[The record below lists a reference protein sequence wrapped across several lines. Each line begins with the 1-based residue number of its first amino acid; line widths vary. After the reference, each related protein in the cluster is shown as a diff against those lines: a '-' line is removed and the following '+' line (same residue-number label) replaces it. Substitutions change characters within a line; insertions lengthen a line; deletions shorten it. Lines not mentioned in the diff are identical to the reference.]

1 MKKINKGQYGYI
13 KFQRMVELLKT
24 LIMLGLSIALYF
36 LGIYSTG
43 SNQNLLTFVA
53 VLGCLPMA
61 KFFVSFV
68 MFTKAKGCSKEL
80 YSELNE
86 KGLMPLFYD
95 LYFTEFKLN
104 FQCSALVYKKKSLII
119 MSEDSNI
126 QINEGENHLKKVLE
140 NCGYDNVTVK
150 IYTDKKKFIERFADL
165 NSFEDEEVNIEFLK
179 DNILSVSI

>member
-1 MKKINKGQYGYI
+1 MKSVKKGMYGYI
-13 KFQRMVELLKT
+13 QYQRIVELVKT
-24 LIMLGLSIALYF
+24 LIMLALSIGLYF

-61 KFFVSFV
+61 KFFVSFI
-68 MFTKAKGCSKEL
+68 MFVKAKGCSKDL
-80 YSELNE
+80 YDEINA
-86 KGLMPLFYD
+86 KGLKPLFYD

-104 FQCSALVYKKKSLII
+104 FQCSLLVYKKKCLII
-119 MSEDSNI
+119 MSEDSCI
-126 QINEGENHLKKVLE
+126 QINEGEAHLKKVLE

-150 IYTDKKKFIERFADL
+150 IYTDKKKFIERFIEL
-165 NSFEDEEVNIEFLK
+165 NSFDEEESNIEVLK